1 MKVGTAGTDIGAW
14 SKFQVTDV
22 AFATNGNIELIPGK
36 SWGTNGLGLNTGVA
50 AAKATDAGKSTGLG
64 FAYMRSTTASPPV
77 CIPHFMMFQ
86 SGVIPA
92 GTANAGA
99 VQKWKYGVKEFAST
113 FDALT
118 APTAAAAP

>member
-22 AFATNGNIELIPGK
+22 AFATNGNFELIPGK

-86 SGVIPA
+86 SGLIPA
-92 GTANAGA
+92 GTSNAGA
-99 VQKWKYGVKEFAST
+99 VQKWKYGVKEFAAT
-113 FDALT
+113 FDALP